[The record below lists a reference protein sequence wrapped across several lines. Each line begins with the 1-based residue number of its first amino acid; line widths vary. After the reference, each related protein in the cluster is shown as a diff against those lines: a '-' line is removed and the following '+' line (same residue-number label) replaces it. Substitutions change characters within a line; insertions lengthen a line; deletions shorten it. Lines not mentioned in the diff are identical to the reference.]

1 MIRAGRR
8 FRPALQLVGLE
19 MQSKN
24 ERLKRRLRVRGLVV
38 LIFGITAFLALR
50 DQDERPGLGQRWTGD
65 GTVDAAANTDTLLKQ
80 VASIDVPGPKGKRFD
95 YLTIDYDRHLLF
107 STHLGAGLLYVIDL
121 RTNKVVKT
129 FDGLPGIEGVE
140 IAADVKKAYTSNW
153 LENKIGVI
161 DVEQMKLI
169 KKLPTESKPDGIT
182 YAQPFHKI
190 YVSDE
195 RAHAEAV
202 IDVSKDEV
210 ITTLHFA
217 SETGNPRYDPV
228 SRRVYVN
235 LQDKNVIAE
244 IDPATDKEVAEY
256 PVGKC
261 KGNHGMALDSE
272 HRLAFLSCEEN
283 DLMTVFRLDTHQ
295 PIAYFPQA
303 KGGDVIAFDPG
314 LKRIYVACYEGAIS
328 VFQEDDPTHF
338 RKLGDVPVQKKVHS
352 LAIDLN
358 THKVYAPE
366 QEENGSPVARIVI
379 FDAVVK
385 P

>member
-1 MIRAGRR
+1 M
-8 FRPALQLVGLE
+8 
-19 MQSKN
+19 
-24 ERLKRRLRVRGLVV
+24 KRT
-38 LIFGITAFLALR
+38 TASIIYPLLALLVLCGVLLWAR
-50 DQDERPGLGQRWTGD
+50 GWRESTLAA
-65 GTVDAAANTDTLLKQ
+65 GTKSPATDSELLKQ
-80 VASIDVPGPKGKRFD
+80 AGFIELPGPKGKRFD
-95 YLTIDYDRHLLF
+95 YLTIDPSRNLLF

-121 RTNKVVKT
+121 KTNKLIKT
-129 FDGLPGIEGVE
+129 FEDLPGIEGVE
-140 IAADVKKAYTSNW
+140 IAPDVKKAYTSNW

-161 DVEQMKLI
+161 DLEQMKLI
-169 KKLPTESKPDGIT
+169 KKIPTGSKPDGIA
-182 YAQPFHKI
+182 YAPEFHKI

-195 RAHAEAV
+195 RARAEAV
-202 IDVSKDEV
+202 VDTNKDAV
-210 ITTLHFA
+210 VTNLHFA

-228 SRRVYVN
+228 SKRLYVN

-244 IDPATDKEVAEY
+244 IDPATDKEIAEY

-261 KGNHGMALDSE
+261 RGNHGMALDTE

-283 DLMTVFRLDTHQ
+283 DLMTVFRLDTHE

-303 KGGDVIAFDPG
+303 KGGDVIAYDPG

-352 LAIDLN
+352 LAIDLK
-358 THKVYAPE
+358 THRVYAPE
-366 QEENGSPVARIVI
+366 QQHDGTPAARITI
-379 FDAVVK
+379 FEVPA

>member
-1 MIRAGRR
+1 MQRSREKMIGWTRMATLLALLVAGTVFLAVTERGAGGSTAAVASPAPQLL
-8 FRPALQLVGLE
+8 RPAGY
-19 MQSKN
+19 
-24 ERLKRRLRVRGLVV
+24 
-38 LIFGITAFLALR
+38 
-50 DQDERPGLGQRWTGD
+50 
-65 GTVDAAANTDTLLKQ
+65 
-80 VASIDVPGPKGKRFD
+80 IDLPGPKGKRFD
-95 YLTIDYDRHLLF
+95 YLIIDASRNLLF

-121 RTNKVVKT
+121 RSNKVVKT
-129 FDGLPGIEGVE
+129 LEDLPGIEGVE
-140 IAADVKKAYTSNW
+140 IASDVKKAYTSNW

-161 DVEQMKLI
+161 DLEQMKLL
-169 KKLPTESKPDGIT
+169 KKIPTESKPDGIA
-182 YAQPFHKI
+182 YAAPFHKI

-195 RAHAEAV
+195 RAKAEAV
-202 IDVSKDEV
+202 VDVTKDEV
-210 ITTLHFA
+210 VTTLHFE

-228 SRRVYVN
+228 SKRVYVN

-283 DLMTVFRLDTHQ
+283 DLMTVFNLATHQ
-295 PIAYFPQA
+295 PIADFPQA

-314 LKRIYVACYEGAIS
+314 LKRIYVACYDGAIS

-352 LAIDLN
+352 LAIDPSD
-358 THKVYAPE
+358 HRVYAPE
-366 QEENGSPVARIVI
+366 QEENGAPAAKI
-379 FDAVVK
+379 AVFEVV
-385 P
+385 PTS

>member
-1 MIRAGRR
+1 MQRSREKMIGWTRMATLLALLVAGTVFLAVTERGAGGSPAAVASPAPPLL
-8 FRPALQLVGLE
+8 RPAGY
-19 MQSKN
+19 
-24 ERLKRRLRVRGLVV
+24 
-38 LIFGITAFLALR
+38 
-50 DQDERPGLGQRWTGD
+50 
-65 GTVDAAANTDTLLKQ
+65 
-80 VASIDVPGPKGKRFD
+80 IDVPGPKGKRFD
-95 YLTIDYDRHLLF
+95 YLTIDSSRNLLF

-121 RTNKVVKT
+121 GSSKVVKT
-129 FDGLPGIEGVE
+129 FEDLPGIEGVE
-140 IAADVKKAYTSNW
+140 IAPDVKKAYTSNW

-161 DVEQMKLI
+161 DLEQMKLI
-169 KKLPTESKPDGIT
+169 KKIPTESKPDGIA
-182 YAQPFHKI
+182 YAAPFHKV

-195 RAHAEAV
+195 RAKAEAV
-202 IDVSKDEV
+202 VDVNRNEIV
-210 ITTLHFA
+210 TTLRFA

-228 SRRVYVN
+228 SKHVFVN

-244 IDPATDKEVAEY
+244 IDPATDKEVAEH

-283 DLMTVFRLDTHQ
+283 DLMTVFRLDTHE

-352 LAIDLN
+352 LTIDLS

>member
-1 MIRAGRR
+1 MRR
-8 FRPALQLVGLE
+8 GVAMKRFLIIVIPVVFALSAILPVAC
-19 MQSKN
+19 
-24 ERLKRRLRVRGLVV
+24 
-38 LIFGITAFLALR
+38 T
-50 DQDERPGLGQRWTGD
+50 GQRDDSG
-65 GTVDAAANTDTLLKQ
+65 GSSSSARPQLLKQ
-80 VASIDVPGPKGKRFD
+80 VGSIELPGPKGKRFD
-95 YLTIDYDRHLLF
+95 YLTIDPSRHLLF
-107 STHLGAGLLYVIDL
+107 STHLGAGLLYAIDL

-129 FDGLPGIEGVE
+129 FENLPGIEGVE
-140 IAADVKKAYTSNW
+140 LAPDVNKAYTSNW

-161 DVEQMKLI
+161 DLQQMKLI
-169 KKLPTESKPDGIT
+169 RKLPTESKPDGIA
-182 YAQPFHKI
+182 YAAPFHKI

-202 IDVSKDEV
+202 VDVNKDEV
-210 ITTLHFA
+210 ITTLHFE
-217 SETGNPRYDPV
+217 SETGNPRYDPF
-228 SRRVYVN
+228 SKRVYVN

-244 IDPATDKEVAEY
+244 IDPATDNEIAEY

-295 PIAYFPQA
+295 PIAYFEQA

-314 LKRIYVACYEGAIS
+314 LKRIYVACYDGAIS

-352 LAIDLN
+352 LAIDTE
-358 THKVYAPE
+358 THRVYAPE
-366 QEENGSPVARIVI
+366 QEENGAPAAKLVI
-379 FDAVVK
+379 LEAVLPSSGK

>member
-1 MIRAGRR
+1 MGTVVFLAIAKRGAHPATLAAG
-8 FRPALQLVGLE
+8 PQL
-19 MQSKN
+19 
-24 ERLKRRLRVRGLVV
+24 LKRVGV
-38 LIFGITAFLALR
+38 
-50 DQDERPGLGQRWTGD
+50 
-65 GTVDAAANTDTLLKQ
+65 
-80 VASIDVPGPKGKRFD
+80 IDLPGPKGKRFD
-95 YLTIDYDRHLLF
+95 YLTIDDKRNLLF

-121 RTNKVVKT
+121 KTNKLVKT
-129 FDGLPGIEGVE
+129 FADLPGIEGVE
-140 IAADVKKAYTSNW
+140 IAADVNKAYTSNW

-169 KKLPTESKPDGIT
+169 KKLPTESKPDGIA
-182 YAQPFHKI
+182 YAPPFRKI

-195 RAHAEAV
+195 RARAEAV
-202 IDVSKDEV
+202 VDVNKDEI

-228 SRRVYVN
+228 SKHVYVN

-261 KGNHGMALDSE
+261 KGNHGMALDNE

-283 DLMTVFRLDTHQ
+283 DMMTVFRLDTHE

-328 VFQEDDPTHF
+328 VFQEDDPSHF
-338 RKLGDVPVQKKVHS
+338 RKLGDVPVHKKVHS
-352 LAIDLN
+352 LAIDVS

-366 QEENGSPVARIVI
+366 QEENGAPAARIVI
-379 FDAVVK
+379 FEAV

>member
-1 MIRAGRR
+1 VAG
-8 FRPALQLVGLE
+8 F
-19 MQSKN
+19 
-24 ERLKRRLRVRGLVV
+24 
-38 LIFGITAFLALR
+38 LILLSGITAFLALT
-50 DQDERPGLGQRWTGD
+50 DNDEGPSLWERWTRSKS
-65 GTVDAAANTDTLLKQ
+65 VAAASPATLLKQ
-80 VASIDVPGPKGKRFD
+80 IATIDLPGPKGKRFD
-95 YLTIDYDRHLLF
+95 YLTIDPTRHLLF
-107 STHLGAGLLYVIDL
+107 STHLGAGLLYAIDL
-121 RTNKVVKT
+121 QTNKVVKT
-129 FDGLPGIEGVE
+129 FEDLPGIEGVE
-140 IAADVKKAYTSNW
+140 IAADMNKAYTSNW

-161 DVEQMKLI
+161 DLEQMKLI
-169 KKLPTESKPDGIT
+169 KKLPTESKPDGIA
-182 YAQPFHKI
+182 YAPPFHKI

-202 IDVSKDEV
+202 VDVTKDEV
-210 ITTLHFA
+210 VTTLHFA

-228 SRRVYVN
+228 SKHVYVN

-244 IDPATDKEVAEY
+244 IDPSTDKEVGEY

-283 DLMTVFRLDTHQ
+283 DMMTVFRLDTHE

-303 KGGDVIAFDPG
+303 RGGDVIAFDPG

-366 QEENGSPVARIVI
+366 QEENGVPVARLVI

>member
-1 MIRAGRR
+1 MKRTTTAVIYFCFALLLLSSVLLWAYTLREDNSAAGRSTT
-8 FRPALQLVGLE
+8 ASTADAKLLEQVG
-19 MQSKN
+19 
-24 ERLKRRLRVRGLVV
+24 
-38 LIFGITAFLALR
+38 
-50 DQDERPGLGQRWTGD
+50 
-65 GTVDAAANTDTLLKQ
+65 
-80 VASIDVPGPKGKRFD
+80 SIELPGPKGKRFD
-95 YLTIDYDRHLLF
+95 YLTIDSSRNLLF

-121 RTNKVVKT
+121 KTNKLLKT
-129 FDGLPGIEGVE
+129 FEDLPGIEGVE
-140 IAADVKKAYTSNW
+140 IASDVKKAYTSNW

-161 DVEQMKLI
+161 DLDQMKII
-169 KKLPTESKPDGIT
+169 KKIPTESKPDGIA
-182 YAQPFHKI
+182 YAPPFHKI

-202 IDVSKDEV
+202 VDTNKDAI
-210 ITTLHFA
+210 ITTLHFG

-228 SRRVYVN
+228 SKRLYVN

-261 KGNHGMALDSE
+261 RGNHGMALDSE
-272 HRLAFLSCEEN
+272 HRLAFLSCEGN
-283 DLMTVFRLDTHQ
+283 DLMTVFRLDTHE

-314 LKRIYVACYEGAIS
+314 LKRVYVACYEGAIS
-328 VFQEDDPTHF
+328 VFHEDDPTHF

-352 LAIDLN
+352 LAIDPA

-366 QEENGSPVARIVI
+366 QEENGAPAAKILV
-379 FDAVVK
+379 FDAV
-385 P
+385 PSS